1 MIVLLA
7 CVAALLYFPR
17 LRHAVGEFVWGALAF
32 VVPRSVTV
40 AFDWRGSRGSLSL
53 SRASTSADAAAGTG
67 LAACAFAQERAPYR
81 RRPGGARQAR
91 LHR

>member
-32 VVPRSVTV
+32 VALVLVFGEV
-40 AFDWRGSRGSLSL
+40 GVFIGL
-53 SRASTSADAAAGTG
+53 G
-67 LAACAFAQERAPYR
+67 LAAVSLYR
-81 RRPGGARQAR
+81 R
-91 LHR
+91 